1 MVYFEVEREFVR
13 GKMFRHEVESDGS
26 QASDSYGVDDELGDD
41 IFEMTIG
48 FVVNTYD
55 EQGIHL
61 DTDFYEVDT
70 STATW
75 QDNADEVLEQIKANY
90 PAGEYQNNRW

>member
-1 MVYFEVEREFVR
+1 MIYFEVEREFVR

-26 QASDSYGVDDELGDD
+26 QASDSYSVDDEDAND
-41 IFEMTIG
+41 VFEMTIG
-48 FVVNTYD
+48 YVVNTYD
-55 EQGIHL
+55 EQGMHL
-61 DTDFYEVDT
+61 DTNFYKVDT
-70 STATW
+70 DTATW